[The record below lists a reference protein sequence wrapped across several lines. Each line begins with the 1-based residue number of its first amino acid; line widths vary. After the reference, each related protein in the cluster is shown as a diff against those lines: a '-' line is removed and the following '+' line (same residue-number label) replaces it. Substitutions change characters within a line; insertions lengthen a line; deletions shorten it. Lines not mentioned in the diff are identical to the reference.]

1 MSGVT
6 ALLGPN
12 GAGKS
17 SLIKLACGVL
27 RPSGGR
33 VLLDGRPATRREL
46 AARVGWVPQQ
56 GATIPGFTVAEQ
68 IAYAGWLKGLRRREA
83 AAHAVAAAA
92 AVRLGGLL
100 DRPAATLSGGQLR
113 RLGIAQALV
122 HRAEILLL
130 DEPTAGLDPDQRA
143 GLREVIA
150 ATAAGGSALLIAT
163 HTVDD
168 LDVLYDRVVVL
179 NEGKILFDDSAAAF
193 LAHGTGDHPLER
205 AESA

>member
-1 MSGVT
+1 M
-6 ALLGPN
+6 
-12 GAGKS
+12 
-17 SLIKLACGVL
+17 
-27 RPSGGR
+27 
-33 VLLDGRPATRREL
+33 
-46 AARVGWVPQQ
+46 
-56 GATIPGFTVAEQ
+56 
-68 IAYAGWLKGLRRREA
+68 KGLRRREA

-92 AVRLGGLL
+92 AVRLDGLL

-150 ATAAGGSALLIAT
+150 ATAGGGSALLIAT

-179 NEGKILFDDSAAAF
+179 DEGRILFDDTAAAF
-193 LAHGTGDHPLER
+193 LARGIGDHPLER
-205 AESA
+205 AESAYRAIVAAGAP